1 MKNVKKYLI
10 CFLVSMVPIVEL
22 RGAIPI
28 SQGMQLPLLQSYII
42 CVIGNMLRFRL
53 YIFLQD
59 VFLNGVQTRN
69 ISESSLHFVLKRVTK
84 VEKS

>member
-1 MKNVKKYLI
+1 MFFSIYGT
-10 CFLVSMVPIVEL
+10 IVEL

-42 CVIGNMLRFRL
+42 CVIGNMLQYLL

-59 VFLNGVQTRN
+59 VF
-69 ISESSLHFVLKRVTK
+69 
-84 VEKS
+84 

>member
-1 MKNVKKYLI
+1 MLKKYLI

-28 SQGMQLPLLQSYII
+28 SQGMQLPLL
-42 CVIGNMLRFRL
+42 RL

>member
-1 MKNVKKYLI
+1 MLKKYLI

-42 CVIGNMLRFRL
+42 CVIGNMLPVPVI
-53 YIFLQD
+53 YFLQD
-59 VFLNGVQTRN
+59 VFLNGELTRS
-69 ISESSLHFVLKRVTK
+69 ILASSSLSVLKKDTRV
-84 VEKS
+84 ERS